1 MKEFVAPASHA
12 LLPKPAR
19 ASSPIW
25 NYGVK
30 VEERSSGKWAFAC
43 FGSTVCRAKS
53 KKGVFIAI
61 SKQTGSNALDHVKH
75 KHGVGKQLNTGP
87 SRQLLCMYSL

>member
-1 MKEFVAPASHA
+1 SPLAGCTLAAAVITPADGQQTGGAVVPSAGAPVTVPRGETTANEEAEATSAAMKEFVAPASHE

-30 VEERSSGKWAFAC
+30 VKDRSRGKWAFA
-43 FGSTVCRAKS
+43 
-53 KKGVFIAI
+53 
-61 SKQTGSNALDHVKH
+61 
-75 KHGVGKQLNTGP
+75 
-87 SRQLLCMYSL
+87 